1 MCVRVL
7 HTSLTT
13 VINPSFSLGGH
24 LSSPSS
30 LARVSIPQSCK
41 EDVFNYYQQPPSP
54 TRSGFQWWFINTMHS
69 MTGNY
74 ARPQITTSTIAFK
87 TKRTLCTLDYL
98 DPLKVCY
105 KAEPLIRTVLV
116 SMLKKIEEFM
126 QPKNNTSGRVRVQSV
141 CLWWNRPQTRADVRS
156 WHVRQC
162 QGFLQLTIIVY
173 HRDDRQN
180 LFRDLFMQI
189 KSQVKC
195 KYLLSSSPEWIC
207 QSFYQIFCRLNPCLG
222 RSLGPSCS

>member
-13 VINPSFSLGGH
+13 VYQSFLFIGYTPIFTALIGSGQHSSKLQRGCFQLLPTAPIPHPVWVPMMIHQYHALHDRELCPASNHHFNDHFQNKMNSLH
-24 LSSPSS
+24 L
-30 LARVSIPQSCK
+30 RVSWS
-41 EDVFNYYQQPPSP
+41 
-54 TRSGFQWWFINTMHS
+54 
-69 MTGNY
+69 
-74 ARPQITTSTIAFK
+74 
-87 TKRTLCTLDYL
+87 
-98 DPLKVCY
+98 LKVCY
-105 KAEPLIRTVLV
+105 KASKNRAV
-116 SMLKKIEEFM
+116 SIFKKIEEFM
-126 QPKNNTSGRVRVQSV
+126 QPKNNRIRVRVQSV

-162 QGFLQLTIIVY
+162 QGFLQRTIIVY

-207 QSFYQIFCRLNPCLG
+207 QSFYQIFCPLNPCLG